1 MPDIT
6 IQIDSSE
13 DRDYFV
19 KELSK
24 MIPAVEFHIQKL
36 CGQIADIER
45 QIEQMD
51 EEGCRQTISIFSLIK
66 ESLFGE
72 FGAVEIR
79 AYAERRYLFDQR
91 KVLENLLQTAQAH
104 LDSLQRLIT
113 LLQDTRTS
121 VTIPFSQYKELTSV
135 ERNTDF

>member
-1 MPDIT
+1 MADIT
-6 IQIDSSE
+6 IQIDSLE

-19 KELSK
+19 KEFLK
-24 MIPAVEFHIQKL
+24 MIPAVEFHIQEL
-36 CGQIADIER
+36 CEQIADIER

-72 FGAVEIR
+72 FEAVEIR
-79 AYAERRYLFDQR
+79 ADAERRRLFDQR
-91 KVLENLLQTAQAH
+91 KDLENLLQTAQAH

-113 LLQDTRTS
+113 LLQDTETC
-121 VTIPFSQYKELTSV
+121 VTIPFSRYKELTSV
-135 ERNTDF
+135 VRCTDF

>member
-1 MPDIT
+1 MTDIT

-19 KELSK
+19 KEFLK
-24 MIPAVEFHIQKL
+24 MIPAVEFHIQAL
-36 CGQIADIER
+36 CEQLADIER
-45 QIEQMD
+45 QIEQMN

-72 FGAVEIR
+72 FEAVESR
-79 AYAERRYLFDQR
+79 ADAERRCLFDQR
-91 KVLENLLQTAQAH
+91 KDLENLLQTSQAQ

-113 LLQDTRTS
+113 LLQDTETS
-121 VTIPFSQYKELTSV
+121 VTIPFSQYKELTNV
-135 ERNTDF
+135 EWYTDF